1 MCPSDI
7 YQIPA
12 SKGGFGPGAEVF
24 ASDRQFPC
32 SIAIREI
39 GLDETVRIQVQR
51 DDAETWNDYEEGEL
65 LIGKKIKCRIAY
77 GGETRK
83 ITIEVFHT

>member
-7 YQIPA
+7 FQLPV
-12 SKGGFGPGAEVF
+12 SNKGFGPSAEVF
-24 ASDRQFPC
+24 ASENHYPC
-32 SIAIREI
+32 SIAIKDQE
-39 GLDETVRIQVQR
+39 LANQVRIQVKR
-51 DDAETWNDYEEGEL
+51 DDANSWVDYEEGEL
-65 LIGKKIKCRIAY
+65 LIGKRIKCRIAY

>member
-12 SKGGFGPGAEVF
+12 SKYGFGPGAEVF
-24 ASDRQFPC
+24 ASDLQYPC
-32 SIAIREI
+32 SIAIKEH
-39 GLDETVRIQVQR
+39 GLSESVKIQVQK
-51 DDAETWNDYEEGEL
+51 DDADTWYDYEEGDL
-65 LIGKKIKCRIAY
+65 LIGKRIKCRIAY